1 MVSHL
6 AQLLRLQVVD
16 QRSPATTGGVDK
28 GRSTTMITMN
38 LDADTY
44 LRWLTDLANLWF
56 EKGAEPSIVRKRNSG
71 IWKVTRIEAA

>member
-1 MVSHL
+1 
-6 AQLLRLQVVD
+6 
-16 QRSPATTGGVDK
+16 
-28 GRSTTMITMN
+28 MITMN

-56 EKGAEPSIVRKRNSG
+56 EKGAEPSIVRRRNSG